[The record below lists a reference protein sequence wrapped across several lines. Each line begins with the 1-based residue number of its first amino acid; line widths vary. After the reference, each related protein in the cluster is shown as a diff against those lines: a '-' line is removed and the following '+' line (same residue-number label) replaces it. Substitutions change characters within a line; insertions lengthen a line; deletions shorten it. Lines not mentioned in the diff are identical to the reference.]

1 MYDERRRVEVQ
12 TQVVSQLLQQL
23 NDAVGAVV
31 RKAKR
36 DGGDAD
42 DSSSIGTLLC
52 DADDEVDVLCVCIE
66 RILLHGLLQGGAGAS
81 LETSSV
87 EGGAVGWVCSS
98 GRRKGKQAGRQAEEQ
113 HPNAQPNPTQHYE
126 L

>member
-1 MYDERRRVEVQ
+1 MSWLSSAASALLGAIGVYDERRRVEVQ

-36 DGGDAD
+36 DGGDAG

-52 DADDEVDVLCVCIE
+52 DADDVLK
-66 RILLHGLLQGGAGAS
+66 LQISG
-81 LETSSV
+81 
-87 EGGAVGWVCSS
+87 CSS
-98 GRRKGKQAGRQAEEQ
+98 DKHNLCAGMLL
-113 HPNAQPNPTQHYE
+113 NFC
-126 L
+126 